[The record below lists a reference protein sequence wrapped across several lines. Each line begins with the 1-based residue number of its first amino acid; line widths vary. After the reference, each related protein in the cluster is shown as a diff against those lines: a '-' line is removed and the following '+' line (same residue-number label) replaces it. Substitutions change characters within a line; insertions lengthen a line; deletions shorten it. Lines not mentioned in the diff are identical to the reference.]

1 MPTLRLLTHAY
12 HFFTWLR
19 FSLKKDGV
27 TLHLRYQSYVFYAS
41 VLWGIYGMSKVQA
54 HQLLKVLIL
63 SSLPQIQSSKTP
75 RIAYETV
82 IELCFLLFQA
92 GLGKQK
98 CIEYRISRGHIINRF
113 DEYSECNLNGY
124 STNEIAEYLQKIV
137 FQQKAI

>member
-12 HFFTWLR
+12 HFFSWLR
-19 FSLKKDGV
+19 SSLKKDGV
-27 TLHLRYQSYVFYAS
+27 ALHLRYQSYVFYAS
-41 VLWGIYGMSKVQA
+41 VLRGIYGMSKVQA

-63 SSLPQIQSSKTP
+63 SSLPQIRNSKTP
-75 RIAYETV
+75 QVAYETV

-92 GLGKQK
+92 GLGTQK

-113 DEYSECNLNGY
+113 EEYSECNIDGY
-124 STNEIAEYLQKIV
+124 STNEIAEYLQKVI

>member
-82 IELCFLLFQA
+82 IELCFLLFQV

>member
-12 HFFTWLR
+12 HFFSWLR

-27 TLHLRYQSYVFYAS
+27 ALHLRYQSYVFYAS

-63 SSLPQIQSSKTP
+63 SSLPQIRNSKTP
-75 RIAYETV
+75 RKAYETV

-92 GLGKQK
+92 GLGTQK

-113 DEYSECNLNGY
+113 DEYSECNLNGFF
-124 STNEIAEYLQKIV
+124 TNEIAEYLQKVV

>member
-1 MPTLRLLTHAY
+1 MPILQLLTHAY

-19 FSLKKDGV
+19 LSLTKDGV
-27 TLHLRYQSYVFYAS
+27 ALHLRYQSYVFYAS

-63 SSLPQIQSSKTP
+63 SSLPQIWNSKTP
-75 RIAYETV
+75 RTAYETV

-92 GLGKQK
+92 GLGTKK

-113 DEYSECNLNGY
+113 DEYSECNLNGF
-124 STNEIAEYLQKIV
+124 STNEIAEYLQKVV